1 MSSPFAR
8 PGAVTLA
15 LALRGARASRAER
28 VADRRGGRATDP
40 WNLIWVMPAEG
51 DLESNGPAVV
61 FAGGD
66 PVPEEVRH
74 LLPRG
79 ALVVAADSGLDL
91 ARRLGVP
98 VDLVVGDFDSADP
111 AGVAAAAAAGSRPGA
126 PPGRQGR
133 HRPGTGPRRRAA
145 PRPLPRADR
154 GRGRLGPPRPPRGQR
169 PPGRLPPLRPPAPA
183 LVGEGSRGGPGA
195 RPPRPGRAPR
205 ATSSPCWPSAAR
217 PPGSPP
223 PGCAGPCSGRPSLPG
238 STRGVSNEL
247 AAATAT
253 VSVESGVLV
262 AIHTR
267 RKP

>member
-1 MSSPFAR
+1 
-8 PGAVTLA
+8 
-15 LALRGARASRAER
+15 

-66 PVPEEVRH
+66 PLPEEVRR
-74 LLPRG
+74 LLPHH

-111 AGVAAAAAAGSRPGA
+111 AGLAAAAAAGSVLERHPADKDATDLELALDAVLRLGRSPVRIVGGSGWDRLDHLLANVLLVASPRYAPLRLCWLVKGA
-126 PPGRQGR
+126 EISPI
-133 HRPGTGPRRRAA
+133 H
-145 PRPLPRADR
+145 
-154 GRGRLGPPRPPRGQR
+154 GRLDLAGS
-169 PPGRLPPLRPPAPA
+169 PGD
-183 LVGEGSRGGPGA
+183 LVTLLAVGGPVTGV
-195 RPPRPGRAPR
+195 
-205 ATSSPCWPSAAR
+205 ATTGLRWPLLGEA
-217 PPGSPP
+217 
-223 PGCAGPCSGRPSLPG
+223 LTPG

-247 AAATAT
+247 AATTAT
-253 VSVESGVLV
+253 VSVETGVLV

-267 RKP
+267 REP